1 MQTTVKRTP
10 LNSWHQN
17 HGANMA
23 DFGGYDMPLWYSSV
37 KDEHLAV
44 LNGAGVFDTS
54 HMAAVTVA
62 GSGAADLLQYCFTND
77 LDACM
82 GPSKKPLS
90 QGRCVYGA
98 F

>member
-10 LNSWHQN
+10 LNSWHRDQ
-17 HGANMA
+17 GANMA
-23 DFGGYDMPLWYSSV
+23 NFGGYDMPLWYSSV

-54 HMAAVTVA
+54 HMAAVTIA

-82 GPSKKPLS
+82 GRKSLFLRADACMGP
-90 QGRCVYGA
+90 